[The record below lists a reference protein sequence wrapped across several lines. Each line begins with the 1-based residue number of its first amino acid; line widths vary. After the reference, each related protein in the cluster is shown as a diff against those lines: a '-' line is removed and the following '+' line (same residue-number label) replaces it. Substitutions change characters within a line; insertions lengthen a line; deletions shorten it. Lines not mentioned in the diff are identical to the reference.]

1 MHLAKKLL
9 LRKEM
14 LKTKLIM
21 EVRKLGHT
29 NLQTTK
35 PQDQELRYQ
44 ISLVIV

>member
-21 EVRKLGHT
+21 EVRALDHT
-29 NLQTTK
+29 NNQTTK
-35 PQDQELRYQ
+35 PQDQERGHQ
-44 ISLVIV
+44 VSIVIF